1 MRLGSNPIGDLV
13 DVLAPPCGFELDDTA
28 FVHGYCNATRL
39 LGDVNREQVAPRK
52 VHGLACV
59 LNCEFAFCDGDAA
72 GQWSEQEP
80 ECVRHEYDN
89 GERAPR
95 PGRSGG

>member
-1 MRLGSNPIGDLV
+1 
-13 DVLAPPCGFELDDTA
+13 
-28 FVHGYCNATRL
+28 
-39 LGDVNREQVAPRK
+39 